1 MKMQAEQNSDRI
13 GGHHDR
19 IEDGP
24 IPSAGMLNQEE
35 AARFLHVQPRTL
47 ESWRQRRIGP
57 RFVRYSMRCVRY
69 RAQDLQAWLDNQSI
83 ETESR
88 DRA

>member
-1 MKMQAEQNSDRI
+1 MIDQRGAKFDEHRGRAPDDSLS
-13 GGHHDR
+13 
-19 IEDGP
+19 
-24 IPSAGMLNQEE
+24 SAAMLDQEE

-69 RAQDLQAWLDNQSI
+69 REQDLQTWLNDQSI
-83 ETESR
+83 DTQNA
-88 DRA
+88 DR